1 MLLSLTACSANAR
14 IDVEADKVN
23 VTVSITEQDVK
34 AAIETALLK
43 SNPPLILNPKVD
55 LRNGE
60 IFVSGD
66 YQAKNLNTTV
76 PGDMT
81 VKIWAEN
88 GKLKV
93 QVTSVNAQGVTIPQE
108 KIDNFNQ
115 ALAEKLENAAKRN
128 NSQATLTNVTITG
141 DKLEFTV
148 SAPRKK

>member
-1 MLLSLTACSANAR
+1 MFIRLGLLVVMLLSLTACSANAR

-115 ALAEKLENAAKRN
+115 AQIGRASCRER
-128 NSQATLTNVTITG
+128 V
-141 DKLEFTV
+141 
-148 SAPRKK
+148 